1 VAICLNNSFVVEFFD
16 NFREETLLMKLSYLF
31 YLVVIISAPA
41 CNSKKAYNY
50 SEKIVGIEKSILPAM
65 TKTEEDVV
73 KYAQQANWDSV
84 RTISERMESLVES
97 KLSELKKT
105 PAPNVKEG
113 ENFKRAAIDYFQYI
127 EDIYTSYKNVA
138 VQTTAEGRQDATS
151 KMMSIISN
159 KGKALSDM
167 QEAQKKFAKAN
178 GFRVENQN

>member
-1 VAICLNNSFVVEFFD
+1 
-16 NFREETLLMKLSYLF
+16 MQLSYFF
-31 YLVVIISAPA
+31 YLLIIISASA

-97 KLSELKKT
+97 KLAEIKKT
-105 PAPNVKEG
+105 PAPDVKEG

-138 VQTTAEGRQDATS
+138 VETTVEGRQDATS
-151 KMMSIISN
+151 KMMNVISN
-159 KGKALSDM
+159 KEKALSDM

-178 GFRVENQN
+178 GFRVENKN